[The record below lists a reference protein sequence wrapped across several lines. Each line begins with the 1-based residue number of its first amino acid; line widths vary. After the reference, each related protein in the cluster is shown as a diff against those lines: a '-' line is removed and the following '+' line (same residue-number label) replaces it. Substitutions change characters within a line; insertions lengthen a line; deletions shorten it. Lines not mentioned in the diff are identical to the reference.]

1 MDFET
6 EEQQLEAIKNWW
18 KENSTMIV
26 GGIAVGVAA
35 IFGVNYFQSQSTIRS
50 ENASILYEQVL
61 TGAQNP
67 ESTADSISAQ
77 LTKVNQLEAEFKD
90 TPYASLS
97 ALIVARQHMNAGE
110 MAKAEKQ
117 YQWVIDNTRQDEM
130 KYLAKIR
137 LARLLSGN
145 KEADR
150 ALAILS
156 EAYPESF
163 NAMVLEL
170 KGDVLLSQGHRDR
183 AKAAYT
189 QAQLSSSKPGRWLK
203 LKLDD
208 LGGVAKQVAG
218 ATEPS
223 A

>member
-18 KENSTMIV
+18 KENSTMII

-35 IFGVNYFQSQSTIRS
+35 IFGVNYFQSQSAIRS

-61 TGAQNP
+61 IGAQNP
-67 ESTADSISAQ
+67 ETTADLISTQ
-77 LTKVNQLEAEFKD
+77 LAKVNQLEAEFSD
-90 TPYASLS
+90 TPYATLS

-110 MAKAEKQ
+110 VAKAEKQ
-117 YQWVIDNTRQDEM
+117 YQWVIDNTRQEEM

-150 ALAILS
+150 ALAILT

-163 NAMVLEL
+163 SAMVLEL

-189 QAQLSSSKPGRWLK
+189 QAQLLSSKPGRWLK

>member
-35 IFGVNYFQSQSTIRS
+35 IFGVNYFQSQSAIRS

-67 ESTADSISAQ
+67 ESAAGSISAQ
-77 LTKVNQLEAEFKD
+77 LTKVNQLEAEFND

-150 ALAILS
+150 ALTILN
-156 EAYPESF
+156 ETWPESF
-163 NAMVLEL
+163 SGMVLEL

-189 QAQLSSSKPGRWLK
+189 QAQLLSSKPDRWLK

-208 LGGVAKQVAG
+208 LGGVARQTVS